1 MIGIVCF
8 DNEKSLVK
16 EFFELFKIHWEFYRQ
31 NTKYEVVLST
41 GVETE
46 IVPPDLLLV
55 YSSKTLKAD
64 TSSGVEG
71 NRQNTGSVEYGK
83 NTLPLYGGM
92 LTYRLQQ
99 NSHPDTKIL
108 LDCVY
113 TTTINNLPTIRI
125 GYDLF
130 QETGFLL
137 TKGQPANRALVPTLE
152 LHISILRE
160 LVITNGIPIIEIPPV
175 PSDYSSITCLTHDVD
190 FVRITDHKFDS
201 TMLGFV
207 YRALFGSIR
216 GIMDGRGSFNKLL
229 KNWAAVL
236 SLPGVYLG
244 VCKDFLNNIK
254 RYLELEKGLVST
266 FFLIPFKNCPGHDSK
281 TRGSTSR
288 SVKYDIGDIK
298 KELQLMLEAGCEIGL
313 HGIDAWT
320 DTEYGEKELLRIK
333 DFSKTDQ
340 IGIRMHWLYFDQFS
354 PENLEKTGFLYD
366 STMGYNEA
374 IGFKC
379 GTAQVFRFTDA
390 DKLSELPLIIQDT
403 ALFYPDRM
411 NLKEDEAWI
420 LVKKVIQSIEMYGGV
435 ITINW
440 HQRSLG
446 PERQWGNFY
455 TQILNYL
462 KQRETWFA
470 GGTEAAKWFA
480 KRKTAAF
487 VKVEVVDRVF
497 NVDIKNPADKLLPA
511 IKLRVYKPVENIDN
525 NYILG
530 TIKWEHFDV
539 ELDNRPTV
547 KIPF

>member
-8 DNEKSLVK
+8 DHEKSLVK
-16 EFFELFKIHWEFYRQ
+16 EFFELFKTPWEFYRQ

-41 GVETE
+41 GMEIE
-46 IVPPDLLLV
+46 IVQPDLLLI
-55 YSSKTLKAD
+55 YSSKILKAD
-64 TSSGVEG
+64 TSSGVTG
-71 NRQNTGSVEYGK
+71 DCQNTGSVEYGK

-99 NSHPDTKIL
+99 SSLPGTKIL
-108 LDCVY
+108 LDCIY
-113 TTTINNLPTIRI
+113 TARINNLPVVRI

-137 TKGQPANRALVPTLE
+137 TKGQPAGRALTPTLE

-160 LVITNGIPIIEIPPV
+160 LMVTNGIPVIEIPPV
-175 PSDYSSITCLTHDVD
+175 PSGYSSITCLTHDVD

-201 TMLGFV
+201 TMFGFI

-216 GIMDGRGSFNKLL
+216 GILDGRGSFNKLL

-254 RYLELEKGLVST
+254 RYLELEKGLAST
-266 FFLIPFKNCPGHDSK
+266 FFLIPFKNSPGRGSQ

-298 KELQLMLEAGCEIGL
+298 KELGLMLEAGCEIGL

-320 DTEYGEKELLRIK
+320 DTEHGEKELLRIK

-340 IGIRMHWLYFDQFS
+340 IGIRMHWLYFDKSS

-390 DKLSELPLIIQDT
+390 EKLSELPLIIQDT

-411 NLKEDEAWI
+411 NLKEAEAWI
-420 LVKKVIQSIEMYGGV
+420 LVKKVIQSIELHGGV

-446 PERQWGNFY
+446 PERQWGDFY

-480 KRKTAAF
+480 KRRKAAF
-487 VKVEVVDRVF
+487 VKVEVADRVF
-497 NVDIKNPADKLLPA
+497 NVEIKKPADELLPA
-511 IKLRVYKPVENIDN
+511 IKLRVHKPVESIDN
-525 NYILG
+525 NYIFG
-530 TIKWEHFDV
+530 TVELESFEV
-539 ELDNRPTV
+539 ELDNSPTI

>member
-8 DNEKSLVK
+8 DHEKSLVK
-16 EFFELFKIHWEFYRQ
+16 EFFELFKTPWEFYQ
-31 NTKYEVVLST
+31 QGTKYEVVLST
-41 GVETE
+41 GMELK
-46 IVPPDLLLV
+46 IVQPDLLLV
-55 YSSKTLKAD
+55 YCSKILKAD
-64 TSSGVEG
+64 TNSGVTG
-71 NRQNTGSVEYGK
+71 NYESTGSVKYGK
-83 NTLPLYGGM
+83 NTLPVYGVM
-92 LTYRLQQ
+92 LSYCLQQ
-99 NSHPDTKIL
+99 SSLPCTKIL

-113 TTTINNLPTIRI
+113 ASRVNNLPVVRI

-137 TKGQPANRALVPTLE
+137 TNGQPASRALAPTLE
-152 LHISILRE
+152 LHITILRE
-160 LVITNGIPIIEIPPV
+160 LMVTNGIPVIEIPPV
-175 PSDYSSITCLTHDVD
+175 PSGYSSITCLTHDVD
-190 FVRITDHKFDS
+190 FVRIADYKFDS
-201 TMLGFV
+201 TMFGFI

-216 GIMDGRGSFNKLL
+216 GILNGRGSWTTLL

-236 SLPGVYLG
+236 ALPGVYLG
-244 VCKDFLNNIK
+244 VCKDFLNNIG
-254 RYLELEKGLVST
+254 RYLELEKGLAST
-266 FFLIPFKNCPGHDSK
+266 FFLIPFKNNPGHGSK
-281 TRGSTSR
+281 TRSSTSR

-298 KELQLMLEAGCEIGL
+298 KELRLMLEAGCEIGL

-320 DTEYGEKELLRIK
+320 DTEYGKNELLRIK

-411 NLKEDEAWI
+411 NLKEAEAWI
-420 LVKKVIQSIEMYGGV
+420 LVKKVIQSIELYGGV
-435 ITINW
+435 ITLNW

-446 PERQWGNFY
+446 PERQWGDFY
-455 TQILNYL
+455 TQIINYL
-462 KQRETWFA
+462 KQHETWFA
-470 GGTEAAKWFA
+470 SCTEAVSWFA
-480 KRKTAAF
+480 KREAATF
-487 VKVEVVDRVF
+487 EKVEVFDRVLK
-497 NVDIKNPADKLLPA
+497 VDIKKPARDLLPA
-511 IKLRVYKPVENIDN
+511 IKLRVHKPIENKDSSL
-525 NYILG
+525 ILG
-530 TIKWEHFDV
+530 TIEWESFDL
-539 ELDNRPTV
+539 ELDNSPTI